1 METRRS
7 FIVEAA
13 QLADELGYH
22 SVQVPEA
29 WGMDST
35 VVLTE
40 IALATKKIRPMS
52 AILSVWGRTAA
63 TIAMNSATLLD
74 VSDGR
79 YVLGIGVSTPEL
91 AKGFHGVEYSRP
103 AARLESV
110 TKEVANLIGG
120 GRASLHRTTDARPLR
135 LGMDL
140 PHELEIV
147 IAGMGPR
154 MRRIA
159 ALHGSGWYPV
169 FIARDQ
175 LGAHVDVLK
184 RARSDHGLDPETLT
198 VYGAPLMGLDPD
210 VESGRAAAA
219 SNIAWYVV
227 AMGDNYRR
235 LLREQ
240 GFGAEVDAVVAAN
253 PAPKPGACVI
263 PPEGEALL
271 DQLAVVGTPDQ
282 ANAALGAWQDV
293 CDVVAV
299 GLPPGVAP
307 DAAFEIIRACAPSK

>member
-7 FIVEAA
+7 LIVEAA
-13 QLADELGYH
+13 ELADELGYH

-40 IALATKKIRPMS
+40 IALATKHIRPMS

-79 YVLGIGVSTPEL
+79 YVLGIGASTPAL
-91 AKGFHGVEYSRP
+91 AEGFHDVEYSRP

-110 TKEVANLIGG
+110 TKEVANLTGG
-120 GRASLHRTTDARPLR
+120 GRATLNRTTDARPLR

-140 PHELEIV
+140 PHELDIV

-159 ALHGSGWYPV
+159 ALGGSGWYPV

-175 LGAHVDVLK
+175 FGAQVDDVK
-184 RARSDHGLDPETLT
+184 RVRSDHGLDPERLT
-198 VYGAPLMGLDPD
+198 IYGAPLMGLDSE
-210 VESGRAAAA
+210 VERGRAAAA

-227 AMGDNYRR
+227 AMGDNYSR

-240 GFGAEVDAVVAAN
+240 GFVAEVDAVLAAN
-253 PAPKPGACVI
+253 PDPRPGTCVI
-263 PPEGEALL
+263 PTEGEVLL
-271 DQLAVVGTPDQ
+271 DQLAVVGTPDG
-282 ANAALGAWQDV
+282 ASDALGAWDEV
-293 CDVVAV
+293 CDVVSV

-307 DAAFEIIRACAPSK
+307 DTAFEIIRACAPSK

>member
-40 IALATKKIRPMS
+40 IALATKTIRPMS

-79 YVLGIGVSTPEL
+79 YVLGIGVSTPAL
-91 AKGFHGVEYSRP
+91 AEGFHDVEYARP
-103 AARLESV
+103 ASRLECV
-110 TKEVANLIGG
+110 TKEVANLVGG
-120 GRASLHRTTDARPLR
+120 GRASLDRTTDARPLR

-175 LGAHVDVLK
+175 FGAHVDELK
-184 RARSDHGLDPETLT
+184 RMRSEHGLDPEELT

-210 VESGRAAAA
+210 VERGRAAAA

-227 AMGDNYRR
+227 AMGDNYSR

-240 GFGAEVDAVVAAN
+240 GFTAEVDAVLAAN
-253 PAPKPGACVI
+253 PKPKPGACVT
-263 PPEGEALL
+263 PPEAEILL
-271 DQLAVVGTPDQ
+271 DQLAVVGPLEQ
-282 ANAALGAWQDV
+282 ANEGLGAWEEI
-293 CDVVAV
+293 CDVVSV
-299 GLPPGVAP
+299 GLPPGIDP
-307 DAAFEIIRACAPSK
+307 DAAFETIRACAPST

>member
-91 AKGFHGVEYSRP
+91 AKGFHDVEYSRP

-175 LGAHVDVLK
+175 LGAHVDELK
-184 RARSDHGLDPETLT
+184 RLRSDHGLDPEKLT